1 MMTDEWFN
9 GLYKTAGEDIWNAY
23 VNRLLEEFKYLG
35 ESKNAEIG
43 KCGQCDLS
51 VCECA
56 DF

>member
-9 GLYKTAGEDIWNAY
+9 GLHERAGRDIWDAY
-23 VNRLLEEFKYLG
+23 VDRLLEEFKYLG
-35 ESKNAEIG
+35 ESRNAEIR

>member
-1 MMTDEWFN
+1 MMTEEWFDK
-9 GLYKTAGEDIWNAY
+9 LYKAAGTEMWNAH

-35 ESKNAEIG
+35 ESRNAEIR

>member
-1 MMTDEWFN
+1 MTDEWFN
-9 GLYKTAGEDIWNAY
+9 GLHERAGRDIWDAY
-23 VNRLLEEFKYLG
+23 VDRLLEEFKYLG
-35 ESKNAEIG
+35 ESRNAEIR